1 MQHFYFCLPFCL
13 LIATLNSASADFPAA
28 TDCTPVTKTIPVGKG
43 ETYDGQNKCLTADPS
58 LGSGNQDEDQK
69 AIILVQD
76 GGKVINVIFGD
87 DGADGIH
94 CKGSCTILNCFWT
107 NVGEDA
113 ATFRGGAGS
122 NSVVDG
128 GGAKGADDKCFQMD
142 GGGTVTIKNFECDQC
157 GKLIRSCG
165 NCETQV
171 PRNIVVQDVVVRDL
185 GKSPTLAT
193 LPRSLE

>member
-1 MQHFYFCLPFCL
+1 MYNFSFLLILFL
-13 LIATLNSASADFPAA
+13 LIATFNSVLAAFPTA
-28 TDCTPVTKTIPVGKG
+28 TDCTPVDKTFPVASGQ
-43 ETYDGQNKCLTADPS
+43 TYNGQNKCLTACPG
-58 LGSGNQDEDQK
+58 LGSGNQDENQM
-69 AIILVQD
+69 AIFLVQD

-165 NCETQV
+165 NC
-171 PRNIVVQDVVVRDL
+171 PRV
-185 GKSPTLAT
+185 
-193 LPRSLE
+193 